1 MKLTRLFIVLLLTG
15 IALLGLGMFS
25 SFSKAVLIG
34 DSMPQEP
41 IGDPGD
47 ELALENY
54 IAWAEAERKC
64 TSGGGGCVLTT
75 GEPKLLGRYIGAYLV
90 SYRTCDRYQ
99 FNAAENKFICNDT
112 SGGSDGQFASGF
124 GILLAQKTGSG
135 TNRRNLSI
143 LLPMNVAALEG
154 IEPGGQEIYNALRG
168 FSLVDENMI
177 WTRWDLKQDTV
188 TKKYYYEFIGLVG
201 GNPGTAYCGNGDG
214 QVTICGR
221 VFLEQVLS
229 VSGRA
234 YDYSPSIFE

>member
-1 MKLTRLFIVLLLTG
+1 MAFQKLLIVILITG

-41 IGDPGD
+41 IGNPGD

-64 TSGGGGCVLTT
+64 TSGGGCVLTT

-90 SYRTCDRYQ
+90 SYRTCDRYS
-99 FNAAENKFICNDT
+99 ESGGKWICNDT
-112 SGGSDGQFASGF
+112 RSGDSEGQFASGF

-143 LLPMNVAALEG
+143 LLPMDVEALQG
-154 IEPGGQEIYNALRG
+154 IEPGGQEIYDALRG
-168 FSLVDENMI
+168 FSIHKKAMI
-177 WTRWDLKQDTV
+177 WTRWNLNQDV
-188 TKKYYYEFIGLVG
+188 ATKKYSYEFVGLVG
-201 GNPGTAYCGNGDG
+201 GNPGTAYCGTGEG
-214 QVTICGR
+214 QVTVCGR